1 MQRSYGQRPKQTATV
16 ALLSPRALCM
26 NLLRPTLLTLACLLA
41 TPGMASDL
49 PSLGDSSSSVV
60 SPQQEHLLGRAW
72 LSLLRGQVPQL
83 DDPQLKNFVETSVYK
98 LAETSQVQDRR
109 LEFVLI
115 KSPQL
120 NAFAAPGG
128 IIGVNGGLFLYAQTE
143 AEYASVLAHEL
154 AHLSQRHFAR
164 GQEAQQRMQL
174 PMMAALLGGIIAAAA
189 GAGDAGMAAIVSTQ
203 AAALQE
209 RQRFSRQNEQ
219 EADRIGILNLEKA
232 GYDPRAM
239 PSMFER
245 LMRQYQYDRRPP
257 EFLLSHPV
265 SESRIADTRNRAE
278 QYPAGGIAD
287 STRYQMMRVRV
298 QIAFETTPGLA
309 AKRYRSILDE
319 NPKQDVA
326 RYGLA
331 LAQLKGGLLDEARA
345 SLQPLLAKA
354 PNELVY
360 NLAVIE
366 LDTTANRLKE
376 AQERVQRLL
385 KLYPDNYPLNQ
396 SQVDLLL
403 KQNRPSEAEK
413 VLDALVKNRPN
424 DPDIWYQVAET
435 RGLSNNIIGL
445 HQARAEYFALVGD
458 FDQAI
463 QQLDLAKRRAS
474 NNFQLASRI
483 DARQKIFIEE
493 QQMVKKMLR

>member
-1 MQRSYGQRPKQTATV
+1 MKF
-16 ALLSPRALCM
+16 
-26 NLLRPTLLTLACLLA
+26 LRPTLLTLACLFA
-41 TPGMASDL
+41 SPGIASDL
-49 PSLGDSSSSVV
+49 PSLGDSSSSLV

-72 LSLLRGQVPQL
+72 LSLLRGQVPQM
-83 DDPQLKNFVETSVYK
+83 DDPQLKNYVETSVYR
-98 LAETSQVQDRR
+98 LVETSQVQDRR

-115 KSPQL
+115 QSPQL

-143 AEYASVLAHEL
+143 AEYASVMAHEL

-164 GQEAQQRMQL
+164 GQEAQQQMQL

-189 GAGDAGMAAIVSTQ
+189 GAGDVGIAAIVGSQ
-203 AAALQE
+203 AAAMQE

-245 LMRQYQYDRRPP
+245 LMRQYRFDRKPP

-278 QYPAGGIAD
+278 QYPASGIKD
-287 STRYQMMRVRV
+287 SERYQMMRVRV
-298 QIAFETTPGLA
+298 QMLFEETPGLA

-319 NPKQDVA
+319 QPKQDVA

-331 LAQLKGGLLDEARA
+331 LAQLKGGLLDEARET
-345 SLQPLLAKA
+345 LKPLLAKA

-360 NLAVIE
+360 NLALIE
-366 LDTTANRLKE
+366 LDTTANRLND

-385 KLYPDNYPLNQ
+385 KLYPNDYPLNQ
-396 SQVDLLL
+396 SYVDLLL
-403 KQNRPSEAEK
+403 KQNRPGEAEK
-413 VLDALVKNRPN
+413 ILDMLVKDRPY

-435 RGLSNNIIGL
+435 RGLSKNITGL

-483 DARQKIFIEE
+483 DARQKIFIEQ